1 MLTSLGAFYLV
12 SILARQPWL
21 YRAFGFEPGNTSI
34 ALLLFG
40 LISGTATFW
49 FSPLAHWWSRK
60 HEYEADRFAAETMRE
75 RGSLVGALRKL
86 HEKNLSNLMP
96 HPMYS
101 AFYYSHPTLIERENA
116 LKLQTS
122 SPTAG
127 GSK

>member
-1 MLTSLGAFYLV
+1 
-12 SILARQPWL
+12 
-21 YRAFGFEPGNTSI
+21 
-34 ALLLFG
+34 LLLFG